1 MDALVD
7 KTFGEK
13 VEGNA
18 YYDRLGAYLI
28 CMDGDKAAVVKTPK
42 GYFLLGGGLE
52 GNENHMDCI
61 KREILEETGFTANVH
76 SYICSAEEYW
86 LHKELGYFHP
96 VQYYYYGELVEKIVE
111 PVEIDHKLEWISIE
125 DIETKMYI
133 KAQGWAIKNFLE
145 NYRK

>member
-1 MDALVD
+1 MDVLVD

-28 CMDGDKAAVVKTPK
+28 CMDGDKVAVVKTPK

-61 KREILEETGFTANVH
+61 KREILEEIGFTANVH

-96 VQYYYYGELVEKIVE
+96 V
-111 PVEIDHKLEWISIE
+111 
-125 DIETKMYI
+125 
-133 KAQGWAIKNFLE
+133 
-145 NYRK
+145 